1 MKIFSAKYLLPISA
15 PPIEGGAIAFEE
27 DLIAAVGP
35 LADVIARFPDADRED
50 FGEAAIMPGLV
61 NVHSHLELT
70 SMRGFADEFDHDFHS
85 WLIKI
90 TTTRGERLDERDLE
104 LAAIAGAFEGAR
116 AGVTCFADI
125 GRLGSAGFKAL
136 TANGLRGIVYQET
149 EFSPD
154 DRTAADDFV
163 ILRNRFE
170 ALRARETTLVRAGIS
185 PHAPYTV
192 SASLFESI
200 TDYSLR
206 DEVKLTIHAAESV
219 MEEDLMLYGTG
230 FFAGVYEKFGFEFR
244 NPASSTIAYF
254 EKIGVL
260 RAKPLLAHCV
270 RVSDADIDLIAD
282 SDSRVAHCPKSNA
295 KFGHG
300 AAPFEKFLERG
311 VRTGLGSDS
320 MASNNVCDLFE
331 EARFAT
337 LLARTA
343 DESNRFVQPREMIE
357 TATIGGARALGL
369 EDEIGSLEAGK
380 QADLI
385 VVALDNVAQLPI
397 HDINSALVFAT
408 NSRDVLLTVVAGEEI
423 VRNGKSLKVDQSE
436 IRKTLAGIGL
446 KMPRED

>member
-1 MKIFSAKYLLPISA
+1 M
-15 PPIEGGAIAFEE
+15 
-27 DLIAAVGP
+27 
-35 LADVIARFPDADRED
+35 
-50 FGEAAIMPGLV
+50 
-61 NVHSHLELT
+61 
-70 SMRGFADEFDHDFHS
+70 
-85 WLIKI
+85 
-90 TTTRGERLDERDLE
+90 
-104 LAAIAGAFEGAR
+104 
-116 AGVTCFADI
+116 
-125 GRLGSAGFKAL
+125 
-136 TANGLRGIVYQET
+136 
-149 EFSPD
+149 
-154 DRTAADDFV
+154 
-163 ILRNRFE
+163 
-170 ALRARETTLVRAGIS
+170 RARETTLVRAGIS

-423 VRNGKSLKVDQSE
+423 VRNGKSLKVDESE